1 MEIVIKELS
10 DLLTVAAIMVKN
22 GYTVRKS
29 RRRKVDGKNVFEQVL
44 IIEMGDKA

>member
-22 GYTVRKS
+22 GYTVRK
-29 RRRKVDGKNVFEQVL
+29 GKRCMVEGLNVFEQVL